1 MSGGA
6 SPRVALVS
14 IGIGRVQR
22 GFERYFRDLYGVL
35 RPAAP
40 MVLYKSAGP
49 ESDDERVP
57 RGLWKA
63 THAIRKAGR
72 LAGRAEYHRDCLAYG
87 LCLLP
92 ELRRERYD
100 VVHCIDPPLA
110 TVLSRLR
117 RTIGFPGRV
126 LFTEGTQAPPRL
138 YPRVDHIHHVGAWA
152 LDNAVALGIPRDH
165 MTLVPCGLD
174 FARFAP
180 PAGREALRERYGVG
194 ASTFVVLA
202 VTAVKRDHKRVDHL
216 IDEVASLEGDV
227 LLWLDGNPE
236 DDAVLE
242 HGKRVLG
249 PRLRVTHVA
258 SSEVPELYGLA
269 DVLVHASLEESFGL
283 AIVEAIS
290 SGLPVRV
297 HDNPHF
303 RWLTG
308 DPDCMVAMDR
318 PGALAASL
326 RALRGMPRPG
336 PARAAA
342 IRERF
347 DWSVVA
353 PAYLEMYRRLA

>member
-1 MSGGA
+1 
-6 SPRVALVS
+6 
-14 IGIGRVQR
+14 
-22 GFERYFRDLYGVL
+22 
-35 RPAAP
+35 
-40 MVLYKSAGP
+40 
-49 ESDDERVP
+49 
-57 RGLWKA
+57 
-63 THAIRKAGR
+63 
-72 LAGRAEYHRDCLAYG
+72 
-87 LCLLP
+87 
-92 ELRRERYD
+92 
-100 VVHCIDPPLA
+100 
-110 TVLSRLR
+110 
-117 RTIGFPGRV
+117 
-126 LFTEGTQAPPRL
+126 
-138 YPRVDHIHHVGAWA
+138 
-152 LDNAVALGIPRDH
+152 